1 MKIKDIYTSIVGK
14 KILMAGTGSFLLFFI
29 VVHLIG
35 NSSIFIGPD
44 GINAYTKQLQS
55 LPAFV
60 WLFRLILFA
69 LFTFHVFLGIQLYLQ
84 NSASKPV
91 KYAIKKSLKATFAS
105 KNMIWTGIAIAAF
118 LIYHLL
124 HFTFRLTAAE
134 PLAVDPLGR
143 PDVYSMVL
151 SGMKD
156 MPSAIIYTLG
166 LIALLLHIFHGIQS
180 LFQSTG
186 MSCEKMQPG
195 IIRASRT
202 AAVIIF
208 IAYLSI
214 PVIIFA
220 GILRY

>member
-1 MKIKDIYTSIVGK
+1 MNIKDIYNSIVGK
-14 KILMAGTGSFLLFFI
+14 KILMAATGSFLVFFI
-29 VVHLIG
+29 MVHLIG
-35 NSSIFIGPD
+35 NSSIFLGPD

-60 WLFRLILFA
+60 WLFRLIMIA

-84 NSASKPV
+84 NRDSKPI
-91 KYAIKKSLKATFAS
+91 KYAVKKSLKATFAS
-105 KNMIWTGIAIAAF
+105 KNMIWTGFAIAAF

-151 SGMKD
+151 LGLKEAL
-156 MPSAIIYTLG
+156 PAIIYILG

-180 LFQSTG
+180 LFQSMG
-186 MSCEKMQPG
+186 LNCEKMQPG
-195 IIRASRT
+195 IIRVSRT
-202 AAVIIF
+202 VAVIIF

-214 PVIIFA
+214 PVVIFA